1 MNLSAKTY
9 LVLIEMQ
16 RFFRKRSFRLLLSGY
31 RMPIVILQ
39 RGVSVMQWLRVGR
52 LTLFL
57 LILFAYEL
65 QKGVVV
71 VHNFALLGY

>member
-1 MNLSAKTY
+1 
-9 LVLIEMQ
+9 
-16 RFFRKRSFRLLLSGY
+16 
-31 RMPIVILQ
+31 MPIVILQ
-39 RGVSVMQWLRVGR
+39 RGVSIMQWLRVGR